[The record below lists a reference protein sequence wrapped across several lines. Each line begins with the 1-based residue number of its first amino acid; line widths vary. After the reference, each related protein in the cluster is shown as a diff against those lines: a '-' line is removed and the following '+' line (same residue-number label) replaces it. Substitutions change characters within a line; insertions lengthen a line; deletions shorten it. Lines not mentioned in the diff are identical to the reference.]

1 MSRRRERSECPTPN
15 RKGPPMPALSLVR
28 SYSSFQGWPGEENHE
43 ARGSLCVGEVGRDK
57 GRTDVGEQ
65 PGLLAMDPQ
74 PCAHS
79 LGLPGCPHPL
89 LSKHAPVC
97 QGLSKTAQPPRVLG
111 NRRLTGQA
119 PLASCGPSFPGCRI
133 HCVSRPSE
141 AVTGGQPHTDHRKPG
156 PNMLAC
162 REGLRSYPPE
172 GLIPLRPGLS
182 AGSLSWSTRS
192 SSIVP
197 GPLPNSRTPVADL
210 CSGQTHLLPL
220 PGNHFKPVRIS
231 RPHLRGLCPGVRE
244 LGQPWL
250 EQHP

>member
-119 PLASCGPSFPGCRI
+119 PLASCGPSFPGCSSSCLVLGPTVFRGPRRQ
-133 HCVSRPSE
+133 S
-141 AVTGGQPHTDHRKPG
+141 PG
-156 PNMLAC
+156 ASLTQTT
-162 REGLRSYPPE
+162 
-172 GLIPLRPGLS
+172 
-182 AGSLSWSTRS
+182 GSLAPTCWRA
-192 SSIVP
+192 
-197 GPLPNSRTPVADL
+197 G
-210 CSGQTHLLPL
+210 
-220 PGNHFKPVRIS
+220 
-231 RPHLRGLCPGVRE
+231 RG
-244 LGQPWL
+244 
-250 EQHP
+250 